1 MPADLSSMGALFKPL
16 IERAMKEA
24 DKPDA
29 RKKASVKMKMKV
41 KVKRG

>member
-1 MPADLSSMGALFKPL
+1 MANLSSMGALFKPL

-24 DKPDA
+24 DKPGSK
-29 RKKASVKMKMKV
+29 KKATVKLKMKA